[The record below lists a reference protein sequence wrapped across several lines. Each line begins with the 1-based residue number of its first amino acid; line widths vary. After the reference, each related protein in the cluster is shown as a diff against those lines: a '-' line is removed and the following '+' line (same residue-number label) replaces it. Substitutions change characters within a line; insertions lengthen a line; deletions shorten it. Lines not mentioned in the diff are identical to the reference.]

1 MGAQHESVNERRC
14 SQLDAPGRAARERER
29 NEEES
34 YTYNG
39 AIKSPRSTR
48 HIYKSRAFKG
58 QIKSA
63 FKHVEKPIKKRRE
76 IKTDKK
82 TGGKLKI
89 ENLFLLR
96 HT

>member
-1 MGAQHESVNERRC
+1 MLAVRR
-14 SQLDAPGRAARERER
+14 PGRAPRERER

-39 AIKSPRSTR
+39 AIKSTRSTR

-63 FKHVEKPIKKRRE
+63 FKHVEKPIKKKKKE
-76 IKTDKK
+76 KLKLTKK

>member
-14 SQLDAPGRAARERER
+14 SQLDAPGRAPRERER

-63 FKHVEKPIKKRRE
+63 FKHVEKPIKKKKKE

-82 TGGKLKI
+82 KQVV
-89 ENLFLLR
+89 N
-96 HT
+96 